1 MTSGCA
7 EYRIDL
13 LVVYLSFLLFPSFKM
28 SSIDYTPVLL
38 AQLTDLQMRV
48 TKQDALIAALSNE
61 VEKLSG
67 RKVTVNDVST
77 MRTSV
82 PLRSHND
89 GPKPYYNDGPK
100 PYHTHGD
107 GPKPYDG
114 SKPQRNGPP
123 RNGYERPAGYERS
136 ATYER
141 SANREQNNDTRAP
154 RSRPRVSEAERTPR
168 PTMSLADVLR
178 KDEVVDILVHT
189 GKDEGGNFIDSTAV
203 ATFDG
208 TDLTVTE
215 CEMVSSLVGMKSSK
229 PGEILY
235 KFIDELKSSG
245 HIKRTFTIAPW
256 KLCFVTR
263 SGVKQSLE
271 DLRTTI
277 G

>member
-1 MTSGCA
+1 
-7 EYRIDL
+7 
-13 LVVYLSFLLFPSFKM
+13 
-28 SSIDYTPVLL
+28 
-38 AQLTDLQMRV
+38 
-48 TKQDALIAALSNE
+48 
-61 VEKLSG
+61 
-67 RKVTVNDVST
+67 

-89 GPKPYYNDGPK
+89 GPKPYHTHNDGPK
-100 PYHTHGD
+100 PFNSHN
-107 GPKPYDG
+107 DG
-114 SKPQRNGPP
+114 SRPQRGAPRTNG
-123 RNGYERPAGYERS
+123 GAGR
-136 ATYER
+136 TYER
-141 SANREQNNDTRAP
+141 SNNRENTDSRAP

-168 PTMSLADVLR
+168 PTMSLADVLH
-178 KDEVVDILVHT
+178 KDETVDIVVHT
-189 GKDEGGNFIDSTAV
+189 GKDEEGNFIDSNAV

-215 CEMVSSLVGMKSSK
+215 CELVSSLVGMKSAK

-235 KFIDELKSSG
+235 KFIDELKSAG

-263 SGVKQSLE
+263 DGVKQSLE

>member
-1 MTSGCA
+1 MA
-7 EYRIDL
+7 A
-13 LVVYLSFLLFPSFKM
+13 
-28 SSIDYTPVLL
+28 IDYTPVLL

-48 TKQDALIAALSNE
+48 TKQDALITALTAE

-67 RKVTVNDVST
+67 RKMVVNEGTT

-89 GPKPYYNDGPK
+89 GPKPFNTHNDGPK
-100 PYHTHGD
+100 P
-107 GPKPYDG
+107 
-114 SKPQRNGPP
+114 QRGGPP
-123 RNGYERPAGYERS
+123 RTPNGGAGRS
-136 ATYER
+136 AGSQQHHTD
-141 SANREQNNDTRAP
+141 SRAP
-154 RSRPRVSEAERTPR
+154 RSRPRVSESERTPR

-178 KDEVVDILVHT
+178 KDEVVDIVVHT
-189 GKDEGGNFIDSTAV
+189 GKDEEGNFIDSNAV

-215 CEMVSSLVGMKSSK
+215 CELVSSLVGMKSAK

-235 KFIDELKSSG
+235 KFIDELKNAG

-263 SGVKQSLE
+263 DGVRQSLE